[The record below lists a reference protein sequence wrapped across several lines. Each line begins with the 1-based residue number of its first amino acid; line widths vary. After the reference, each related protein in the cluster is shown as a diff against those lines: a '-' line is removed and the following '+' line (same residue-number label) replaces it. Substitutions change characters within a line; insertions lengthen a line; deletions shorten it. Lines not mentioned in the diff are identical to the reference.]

1 MNNVEVSA
9 ITGDLPT
16 EEDTSGSSD
25 KKIASFMNHRSL
37 PRRYSM
43 TVKVVSMIAFTLA
56 FAGYLNES
64 VFFYFE
70 NPIWLNRY
78 TEYAIIVAFGI
89 WRIRAERNPYT
100 RKRIIVLITCVG
112 VLWWLIPWAFPF
124 FEPYVGANNVQPV
137 FPSIHIPGTLTFFAV
152 LMAVFLFG
160 RRIVCGWGCP
170 CVGIRDTVGFVFR
183 NKTLRGKWAW
193 RMRHTKWLFFA
204 LYVIAAV
211 MIMFYTPNANSV
223 KFLGIFTMLVIL
235 PYFITFF
242 LSPVLGNR
250 SYCRYLCPY
259 GATFGVLNK
268 VGFFKIDYN
277 ESTCTDCG
285 LCEKV
290 CDMGIPVVTMGKK
303 YGKVD
308 TAECMGCGRCVTE
321 CPSKSL
327 VFKDARN
334 LLFPSLHMDKDRLK
348 GIADIRSPAFIRRA
362 VIFAFIIV
370 SSLVISGYFNA
381 AIGTAAELPN
391 EISQIICAYTYC

>member
-1 MNNVEVSA
+1 MDNVEVSA

-16 EEDTSGSSD
+16 EEDTSEPSD
-25 KKIASFMNHRSL
+25 KKITSFMNHRSV

-43 TVKVVSMIAFTLA
+43 TVKVVSMIAFTWA

-78 TEYAIIVAFGI
+78 TEYAIIVAFGL

-112 VLWWLIPWAFPF
+112 VLWWLIPWSFPF
-124 FEPYVGANNVQPV
+124 FEPYVGANTVQPV
-137 FPSIHIPGTLTFFAV
+137 FPSLHIPGTITFFVV
-152 LMAVFLFG
+152 LIAVFLFG
-160 RRIVCGWGCP
+160 RRVICAWSCP

-183 NKTLRGKWAW
+183 NKTPRGKWAW
-193 RMRHTKWLFFA
+193 RMRHTKWFFFA
-204 LYVIAAV
+204 LYVISAV
-211 MIMFYTPNANSV
+211 IIIFYTPNADFAR
-223 KFLGIFTMLVIL
+223 FLGIFTILVIL

-242 LSPVLGNR
+242 LSPFLGNR

-259 GATFGVLNK
+259 GATFGILNK
-268 VGFFKIDYN
+268 VGFYRIDYN
-277 ESTCTDCG
+277 ESTCIDCG

-303 YGKVD
+303 YGKVS
-308 TAECMGCGRCVTE
+308 TTECMGCGRCITE

-327 VFKDARN
+327 AFKDARN

-362 VIFAFIIV
+362 VIFAFFIV
-370 SSLVISGYFNA
+370 SSLVISGHFNA

-391 EISQIICAYTYC
+391 EINQIICAYIYC